1 MHKLICS
8 LAFALSLLLA
18 GSASAQGVW
27 NDGSAS
33 RLQHRCVLGIDLV
46 DTIEDLTW
54 TWVGFFGLPQVGQV
68 YYARISV
75 GGLGCS
81 GAWGIPEVKLPR
93 GTSFAITPSNPV
105 RCYMKSAN
113 QSSPN
118 QITDGT
124 CPSEPFIGLYPDSN
138 GSFPNPGGSG
148 YSNQFFSFP
157 PMTQPYWPLPPGTIL
172 TIEFPIISSQP
183 LSGFASNDYLLGAV
197 NVLDNNPGGPTVQWD
212 GHPSYYSGYG
222 IPSSGA
228 WQGVFVT
235 QGPYSG
241 PRIVYP
247 EPSTQN
253 ITQSGGDTLVHVY
266 NTSCLSQNVVSFEL
280 YPADDNEP
288 DTTVFLGGSCTAL
301 GDGGSS
307 CSASWNGFQPD
318 TLYKWRAYFLPG
330 TLNACPNVV
339 EDDTFKLFQTP
350 PLPGA
355 TRYTLLATAEGNGSV
370 ALAPTGGSYAPGTL
384 VTATA
389 LPGSGASF
397 AGWRFN
403 DGSTSGTNPVGVTMS
418 QSRTIV
424 AEFVPEPGAALQVGA
439 MLAALV
445 AIARR
450 RSRFSVCAG
459 S

>member
-33 RLQHRCVLGIDLV
+33 RLTHHCVLGIDLV
-46 DTIEDLTW
+46 DTWEDLTW

-68 YYARISV
+68 YYARITV

-93 GTSFAITPSNPV
+93 GTSFAISPSNPV
-105 RCYMKSAN
+105 RCYMKSAS
-113 QSSPN
+113 QSSRN

-172 TIEFPIISSQP
+172 TIEFPIISSQA

-212 GHPSYYSGYG
+212 GHPQGYSGYG

-266 NTSCLSQNVVSFEL
+266 NTSCLSQNVVNFEL

-288 DTTVFLGGSCTAL
+288 DTTVFLGGSCTAI

-318 TLYKWRAYFLPG
+318 TLYKWRAKFLPG
-330 TLNACPNVV
+330 RWAP
-339 EDDTFKLFQTP
+339 
-350 PLPGA
+350 
-355 TRYTLLATAEGNGSV
+355 
-370 ALAPTGGSYAPGTL
+370 APTWWKTTPSSSSRRRRFPARRVTRCSRPRRAAAPSRCRPSAARTL
-384 VTATA
+384 PA
-389 LPGSGASF
+389 LPSRPRRCRGRALRSCAGASTT
-397 AGWRFN
+397 AAPPPRTR
-403 DGSTSGTNPVGVTMS
+403 SV
-418 QSRTIV
+418 SR
-424 AEFVPEPGAALQVGA
+424 
-439 MLAALV
+439 
-445 AIARR
+445 
-450 RSRFSVCAG
+450 
-459 S
+459 

>member
-1 MHKLICS
+1 
-8 LAFALSLLLA
+8 
-18 GSASAQGVW
+18 
-27 NDGSAS
+27 
-33 RLQHRCVLGIDLV
+33 
-46 DTIEDLTW
+46 
-54 TWVGFFGLPQVGQV
+54 
-68 YYARISV
+68 
-75 GGLGCS
+75 
-81 GAWGIPEVKLPR
+81 
-93 GTSFAITPSNPV
+93 
-105 RCYMKSAN
+105 
-113 QSSPN
+113 
-118 QITDGT
+118 
-124 CPSEPFIGLYPDSN
+124 
-138 GSFPNPGGSG
+138 
-148 YSNQFFSFP
+148 
-157 PMTQPYWPLPPGTIL
+157 MTQPYWPLPPGTIL
-172 TIEFPIISSQP
+172 TIEFPIVSSQA

-266 NTSCLSQNVVSFEL
+266 NTSCLSQNLVSFEL

-288 DTTVFLGGSCTAL
+288 DTTVFLGGNCTAL
-301 GDGGSS
+301 GDGGSG

-318 TLYKWRAYFLPG
+318 MLYKWRAKFLPG
-330 TLNACPNVV
+330 TLGACTNVV

-355 TRYTLLATAEGNGSV
+355 TRYTLLATAEGSGSITLSPV
-370 ALAPTGGSYAPGTL
+370 GGSYAPGTS

-397 AGWRFN
+397 VRWRFN
-403 DGSTSGTNPVGVTMS
+403 GGGTSTSNPVGVTMN

-424 AEFVPEPGAALQVGA
+424 AEFVPEAGAALQVGA
-439 MLAALV
+439 AIAALV

-450 RSRFSVCAG
+450 R
-459 S
+459 